1 MAHKDNQDKHS
12 KADADKD
19 FGLPKVEI
27 TPLPSREQ
35 KSEPQQ
41 ESTPLASSPEVK
53 KTEPQPEETSRLSP
67 VEKEP
72 EKASQAIPVE
82 PEKVPVTAVPIKDV
96 VPPAEEKK
104 ERSNKWAWISVILIL
119 FLVVLG
125 LGWIWYGQE
134 VDRTPEPQQI
144 TTIAEPEVAEEPEV
158 VEEEPEIVE
167 EEPETFTLT
176 PIKSRAAAPRYF
188 VVVGSFIDEDMALD
202 YSARLIR
209 QNKNTYLVYPY
220 GEIAYY
226 RLAIG
231 EYPTLAQAVEVL
243 EEHQANYKENLWV
256 LKY

>member
-19 FGLPKVEI
+19 FGLPKVDI
-27 TPLPSREQ
+27 TPLPSREE

-41 ESTPLASSPEVK
+41 ESTPVASSPKINQTEAHKEEAPAPSLVETQ
-53 KTEPQPEETSRLSP
+53 KT
-67 VEKEP
+67 
-72 EKASQAIPVE
+72 
-82 PEKVPVTAVPIKDV
+82 PVTAVPIKEV
-96 VPPAEEKK
+96 VPPTEEKK
-104 ERSNKWAWISVILIL
+104 KGSNKWAWISVILIL
-119 FLVVLG
+119 FLIVLG

-144 TTIAEPEVAEEPEV
+144 TTIAEPEVSEEPEV
-158 VEEEPEIVE
+158 IEEEPEILE

-176 PIKSRAAAPRYF
+176 PIKSRAASPRYF

-202 YSARLIR
+202 YSARLNR

-220 GEIAYY
+220 GEIAFY

-231 EYPTLAQAVEVL
+231 EYATLAQAVEVL

>member
-27 TPLPSREQ
+27 TPLPSREP
-35 KSEPQQ
+35 KPEPKP
-41 ESTPLASSPEVK
+41 ESTPVASAPVVKDIQSKPEV
-53 KTEPQPEETSRLSP
+53 TP
-67 VEKEP
+67 P
-72 EKASQAIPVE
+72 EKQVLE
-82 PEKVPVTAVPIKDV
+82 PTPATKTSEPV
-96 VPPAEEKK
+96 VPPVIEKK
-104 ERSNKWAWISVILIL
+104 EKSNQWAWISVVLIL
-119 FLVVLG
+119 LLVFLG
-125 LGWIWYGQE
+125 IGWFWYGQE
-134 VDRTPEPQQI
+134 KDVTEPEQV
-144 TTIAEPEVAEEPEV
+144 TTIAEPAVTEEPEV
-158 VEEEPEIVE
+158 IEEEPETIE

-176 PIKSRAAAPRYF
+176 PIKSRAASPRYF

-231 EYPTLAQAVEVL
+231 EYATLAQAVEVL
-243 EEHQANYKENLWV
+243 EENQANFKENLWV

>member
-1 MAHKDNQDKHS
+1 MAHKDNQDNYS

-27 TPLPSREQ
+27 TPLPSKET
-35 KSEPQQ
+35 KSEAQQ
-41 ESTPLASSPEVK
+41 EAIPVASSPEINPAESK
-53 KTEPQPEETSRLSP
+53 REEIKSRQE
-67 VEKEP
+67 VP
-72 EKASQAIPVE
+72 EKSPESQSSD
-82 PEKVPVTAVPIKDV
+82 TV
-96 VPPAEEKK
+96 VPPPVVERKK
-104 ERSNKWAWISVILIL
+104 SNKWAWISVTLIL
-119 FLVVLG
+119 LLVFLG
-125 LGWIWYGQE
+125 IGWFWYGQE
-134 VDRTPEPQQI
+134 REVSPSQEQI
-144 TTIAEPEVAEEPEV
+144 TTLAEPEEVEEPEV
-158 VEEEPEIVE
+158 IVEEPETIDE

-176 PIKSRAAAPRYF
+176 PIKSRAASPRYF

-220 GEIAYY
+220 GEIAFY

-243 EEHQANYKENLWV
+243 EENQANYKENLWV

>member
-27 TPLPSREQ
+27 TPLPSREA
-35 KSEPQQ
+35 KSEPKEDFIPIANTPEINQT
-41 ESTPLASSPEVK
+41 ESKL
-53 KTEPQPEETSRLSP
+53 EETKP
-67 VEKEP
+67 QEE
-72 EKASQAIPVE
+72 
-82 PEKVPVTAVPIKDV
+82 VPVQASESQHIEKT
-96 VPPAEEKK
+96 VPPPVVEK

-119 FLVVLG
+119 LLVFLG
-125 LGWIWYGQE
+125 IGWFWYGHERDTQE
-134 VDRTPEPQQI
+134 PEQI
-144 TTIAEPEVAEEPEV
+144 TTIAEPEIVEEPEV
-158 VEEEPEIVE
+158 IEEEPEIIE

-176 PIKSRAAAPRYF
+176 PIKSRAATPRYF

-202 YSARLIR
+202 YSARLNR

-220 GEIAYY
+220 GEIAFY

-231 EYPTLAQAVEVL
+231 EYATLAQAVEVL